1 MAQWL
6 QLPAIIQQA
15 KATHLNL
22 RYRNVSAA
30 VLRHQQ
36 AKATHLN
43 PGDRNTRAA
52 VRLNHQRAKTTHL
65 NPGSKTVRVAAV
77 DGNIILSGDAH
88 PGGHGLPIGQQSLL
102 RADHIE
108 TAGVL

>member
-1 MAQWL
+1 ML
-6 QLPAIIQQA
+6 QECQ
-15 KATHLNL
+15 
-22 RYRNVSAA
+22 YRNVSAT
-30 VLRHQQ
+30 VLRHHQ

-43 PGDRNTRAA
+43 PGDRNIRAA
-52 VRLNHQRAKTTHL
+52 VRLNHQQAKTTHL

-102 RADHIE
+102 WACLLYTSPSPRDF
-108 TAGVL
+108 G